1 MFFADPAAARPG
13 TAPGRRPA
21 ARATSVRPMTTTPH
35 TSAPPVALV
44 AGGSRGLGLLIV
56 RELVSRGY
64 RVALC
69 GRTLATAEEAAREVG
84 ATAYRC
90 DVSDRDDVL
99 DLVRR
104 VEAELGPVEVLIHV
118 AGIIQV
124 GPAETMTLE
133 HFDEAIGTMLTGP
146 VQLAWAVLPGMRARG
161 HGRIG
166 VVSSIGGKVA
176 APHLLPYVTAK
187 FGAVG
192 FTEGLAAELAGTG
205 VTATTLV
212 PGLMRTGSHEG
223 AKFTGDH
230 GAEFAWFGT
239 AASLP
244 LLSMDAERAA
254 RHMVDGV
261 LEGKPVVQLSWTT
274 HLATRLHGLT
284 PTLTVHL
291 MGIMNR
297 LLPSAPSGMPFAGT
311 PDTPTSVAVPG
322 HEAAKQLSSGA
333 ATAVRTLTTLG
344 RRAAGRLNQR

>member
-1 MFFADPAAARPG
+1 MTISPS
-13 TAPGRRPA
+13 
-21 ARATSVRPMTTTPH
+21 TSTQ
-35 TSAPPVALV
+35 PVALV
-44 AGGSRGLGLLIV
+44 AGGSRGLGLIIV
-56 RELVSRGY
+56 RELISRGY

-69 GRTLATAEEAAREVG
+69 GRTLETAQEAAREVG

-90 DVSDRDDVL
+90 DVQDRDDVF

-104 VEAELGPVEVLIHV
+104 VEEELGPVEVLIHV

-124 GPAETMTLE
+124 GPAETMTLD
-133 HFDEAIGTMLTGP
+133 HFDDAIGTMLTGP

-166 VVSSIGGKVA
+166 VVTSIGGKVA
-176 APHLLPYVTAK
+176 APHLLPYVAAK

-205 VTATTLV
+205 VTATALV

-223 AKFTGDH
+223 ALFTGDH

-261 LEGKPVVQLSWTT
+261 LEGKPVVQLSLMT
-274 HLATRLHGLT
+274 HLATRFHGLS

-297 LLPSAPSGMPFAGT
+297 LLPSSPAGMPFAGT
-311 PDTPTSVAVPG
+311 ADTPTSVPVPG
-322 HEAAKQLSSGA
+322 REAARQLSAGA
-333 ATAVRTLTTLG
+333 SSAVRTLTTLG
-344 RRAAGRLNQR
+344 RRAAARFNQR

>member
-1 MFFADPAAARPG
+1 MNQ
-13 TAPGRRPA
+13 
-21 ARATSVRPMTTTPH
+21 TP
-35 TSAPPVALV
+35 TQPVALV
-44 AGGSRGLGLLIV
+44 VGGSRGLGLIIV
-56 RELVSRGY
+56 KDLVSRGY

-69 GRTLATAEEAAREVG
+69 GRDLATAEEAAREAG

-90 DVSDRDDVL
+90 DVREREQVF
-99 DLVRR
+99 DLVRD
-104 VEAELGPVEVLIHV
+104 VERDLGAVDVLIHV

-133 HFDEAIGTMLTGP
+133 HFDAAVGTMLMGA
-146 VQLAWAVLPGMRARG
+146 VNAAWAVLPGMRERG

-166 VVSSIGGKVA
+166 VVTSIGGKVSP
-176 APHLLPYVTAK
+176 PHLLPYATAK

-223 AKFTGDH
+223 ATFTGDH
-230 GAEFAWFGT
+230 AAEFAWFGP

-254 RHMVDGV
+254 RRMVDGV
-261 LEGKPVVQLSWTT
+261 LDGKPVVQLSAMT
-274 HLATRLHGLT
+274 HLATRFHGLS

-291 MGIMNR
+291 MSVMNR
-297 LLPSAPSGMPFAGT
+297 LLPSSPSGMPFAGT
-311 PDTPTSVAVPG
+311 PDSPASVAVPG
-322 HEAAKQLSSGA
+322 REAKRALSTGA
-333 ATAVRTLTTLG
+333 AATVRTLTTLG
-344 RRAAGRLNQR
+344 RRAADRFNQRG